1 MESIIEILV
10 LLLISAIKFIFAAG
24 YLLVEREHP
33 YSEVFLIFLSGGIIG
48 PFVFYYF
55 REWTHKL
62 LNSFFKIKKK
72 SKIFTRQ
79 NRKLVQFKSKY
90 GIIGIALLTPVFFS
104 NPIGC
109 FIAAKF
115 YKNKKNTLPV
125 LLLSVLFWSAVL
137 PLIKL
142 CWQP

>member
-33 YSEVFLIFLSGGIIG
+33 YSEVFLILLSGGIIG
-48 PFVFYYF
+48 TFVFYYF
-55 REWTHKL
+55 SEWTHKL
-62 LNSFFKIKKK
+62 LNRFFKIKKK

-104 NPIGC
+104 IPIGC